1 MWLEGEEE
9 SRSQIALAEEA
20 LEGCGSR
27 VKWGALNCSA
37 QIFREIV
44 LCLAEMT
51 GRQGQKQGYCGEQ
64 GEILMLRGTDGIS
77 GGSVD
82 GQF

>member
-9 SRSQIALAEEA
+9 SRSQIALAKEA
-20 LEGCGSR
+20 LEGYGSR

-37 QIFREIV
+37 QIIREIV

-51 GRQGQKQGYCGEQ
+51 GRQGQK
-64 GEILMLRGTDGIS
+64 
-77 GGSVD
+77 
-82 GQF
+82 